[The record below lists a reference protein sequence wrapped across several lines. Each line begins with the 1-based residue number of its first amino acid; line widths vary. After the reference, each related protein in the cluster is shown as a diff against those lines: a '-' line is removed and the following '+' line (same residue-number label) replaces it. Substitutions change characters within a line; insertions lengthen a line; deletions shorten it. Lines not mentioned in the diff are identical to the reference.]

1 MMLLILQLTGS
12 QLGEWGFYQYE
23 VATDRAAAA
32 GHLDNAAVWNVE
44 EHRYTRSK

>member
-1 MMLLILQLTGS
+1 MCLQLSGS

-23 VATDRAAAA
+23 VVTAA
-32 GHLDNAAVWNVE
+32 GASHLDNTAMWNVE